1 MPSKWDQETKAK
13 LIRLVKDHVGDY
25 ASEWAA
31 VTAVAGRLGMSP
43 ETLRKWIRRGDV
55 DAGDAPGLS
64 TESVAQIREL
74 RRKNAELERTVEIL
88 AAATTFFARENDP
101 HRR

>member
-13 LIRLVKDHVGDY
+13 SIRLVKDHVGDY

-31 VTAVAGRLGMSP
+31 ITAVAGRLGMSP
-43 ETLRKWIRRGDV
+43 ETLRKWIRQGDE

-64 TESVAQIREL
+64 TESVAQIGR
-74 RRKNAELERTVEIL
+74 AHV
-88 AAATTFFARENDP
+88 
-101 HRR
+101 